1 MKDHIRLDFVIRVD
15 CLQVIHGWTGFY
27 QSNDAHIQKYITHNE
42 FMSLSLPTPLR
53 KLEDN
58 T

>member
-1 MKDHIRLDFVIRVD
+1 MVRVD
-15 CLQVIHGWTGFY
+15 CLQVIDVRTGFH
-27 QSNDAHIQKYITHNE
+27 QSNDAHIQKYITH
-42 FMSLSLPTPLR
+42 LPIPLR